1 MIQFFLLQNRQGK
14 TRLTKWYIT
23 PPDDSERVKQEADI
37 HRIVSMRGKGHTN
50 FVEVRFID
58 YIKPF

>member
-23 PPDDSERVKQEADI
+23 PPEDADRVKQEADI
-37 HRIVSMRGKGHTN
+37 HRVVSMRGKGHTN
-50 FVEVRFID
+50 FVEVSYRFIQVE
-58 YIKPF
+58 